1 MHSPIIVTKIK
12 THNGVSLTVK
22 SWAKEIMTSN
32 RCNARVKRVDFDQ
45 VFTTIALGDDYVSIC
60 ETICDLEDE
69 NPEVSRSAIFYFTA
83 DLGIVVKALGCS
95 EDDKQRLMTEVME
108 TRKQVIRQKQVEA

>member
-1 MHSPIIVTKIK
+1 MHSPIILSKIK
-12 THNGVSLTVK
+12 THNGVSLTIK

-32 RCNARVKRVDFDQ
+32 RCDAKVKRVDFSQ
-45 VFTTIALGDDYVSIC
+45 VFTTVCLGDDYVSL
-60 ETICDLEDE
+60 CDSISDIEDD

-83 DLGIVVKALGCS
+83 DLGIIVKALGCS

-108 TRKQVIRQKQVEA
+108 TRKQVMQQKPVEA